1 MREHAQ
7 EASETICGYYGP
19 PRVLV
24 RIMTAVR
31 KHSEA
36 RRCGGGAAAKAARQ
50 HLDPCRGT
58 PSTRMHLQRI
68 NHWHQV
74 IYVAHDIAN
83 PMDAKTH

>member
-7 EASETICGYYGP
+7 EASETICGYHGS

-24 RIMTAVR
+24 RITTAVR

-36 RRCGGGAAAKAARQ
+36 RRCGGGAAAQAVRQ

-58 PSTRMHLQRI
+58 PSARMHLLRI
-68 NHWHQV
+68 NQWRQV
-74 IYVAHDIAN
+74 IYVAHDMAN

>member
-7 EASETICGYYGP
+7 GASETICGYNGS

-24 RIMTAVR
+24 RITTAVR

-36 RRCGGGAAAKAARQ
+36 RRCGGGAAAQAARQ
-50 HLDPCRGT
+50 HLDPSRGT
-58 PSTRMHLQRI
+58 PSTGMHLQRI
-68 NHWHQV
+68 NHWRQV
-74 IYVAHDIAN
+74 IYDAHDMAN

>member
-7 EASETICGYYGP
+7 EASATICGYYRS

-36 RRCGGGAAAKAARQ
+36 RRGGAAAKAARQ

-68 NHWHQV
+68 SHRHQV
-74 IYVAHDIAN
+74 IYVAHDMAN

>member
-7 EASETICGYYGP
+7 EASATICGYYRS

-36 RRCGGGAAAKAARQ
+36 RRGGG
-50 HLDPCRGT
+50 RGQGRSPT
-58 PSTRMHLQRI
+58 LGPLSWNSL
-68 NHWHQV
+68 N
-74 IYVAHDIAN
+74 AN
-83 PMDAKTH
+83 APATD